1 MRYAFRARAV
11 VPRRRKAETAEGCF
25 KGTIQMNTN
34 STETQPLTCDL
45 TAIPADVREEH
56 VITAPQLFALA
67 QEVQELPNG
76 YAIRFANEPGRF
88 MAIAKF
94 IENERLC
101 CPFFS
106 FGLEI
111 EPNSEP
117 IWLRL
122 TGGEGVKDVLKV
134 TFFDSLEDQE
144 SLKTLINTGGDAR
157 LDAVVA
163 QAGLPLLALNLA
175 RAKEHY

>member
-1 MRYAFRARAV
+1 
-11 VPRRRKAETAEGCF
+11 
-25 KGTIQMNTN
+25 MNTN
-34 STETQPLTCDL
+34 STDLQPLACDL

-101 CPFFS
+101 CPFFN
-106 FGLEI
+106 FGLEVG
-111 EPNSEP
+111 PNSGP
-117 IWLRL
+117 LWLRL
-122 TGGEGVKDVLKV
+122 TGGEGVKEILQ
-134 TFFDSLEDQE
+134 TTLFDSIEDKAA
-144 SLKTLINTGGDAR
+144 LKQLIQTGGDSH
-157 LDAVVA
+157 LDEVVA
-163 QAGLPLLALNLA
+163 QAPLPLLSGVL
-175 RAKEHY
+175 KQTPPTQ